1 MRLSFK
7 FKGIVSH
14 NFGGQQII
22 LLDRAEV
29 PDILRK
35 GYFLILLFHIV
46 YLSFPFSA
54 GKAFIF
60 NALRKS

>member
-1 MRLSFK
+1 MRLSVK

-54 GKAFIF
+54 G
-60 NALRKS
+60 